1 MAEEMSRVRDL
12 TRVPEQEVELLR
24 MKIHE
29 SIRAWV
35 EAHVKGALDSFNND
49 VVANSEH
56 LEKSLGQMESKLRQI
71 DVILRGEKGDNG
83 FASELRILREAEK
96 RRAWRERT
104 VIALLIAVLVK
115 EFAAILLANS

>member
-1 MAEEMSRVRDL
+1 MSRVRDL